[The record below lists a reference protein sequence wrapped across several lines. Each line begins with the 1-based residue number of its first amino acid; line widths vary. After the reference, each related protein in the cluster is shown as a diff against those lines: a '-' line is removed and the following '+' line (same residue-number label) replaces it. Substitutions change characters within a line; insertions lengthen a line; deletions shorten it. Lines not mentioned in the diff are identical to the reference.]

1 MLHAYIRLPKSKMLT
16 PKSSTAE
23 DRYVIDPEECVK
35 LVDENTIGICAIIGT
50 TYTGEYEDVKAINDL
65 LVKGNV
71 DCPIHVDVYIFPLNT
86 HLIVLLIH
94 S

>member
-1 MLHAYIRLPKSKMLT
+1 MLT
-16 PKSSTAE
+16 RKSTTAE

-65 LVKGNV
+65 LVKGNI
-71 DCPIHVDVYIFPLNT
+71 DCPIHVDGT
-86 HLIVLLIH
+86 IH
-94 S
+94 ASQ